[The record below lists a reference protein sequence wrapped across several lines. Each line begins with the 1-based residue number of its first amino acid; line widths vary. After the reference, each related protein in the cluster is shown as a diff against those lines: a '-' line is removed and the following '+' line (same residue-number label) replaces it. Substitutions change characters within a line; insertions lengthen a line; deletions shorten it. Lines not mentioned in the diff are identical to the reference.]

1 MGKKDGSP
9 YDLDSQMRL
18 YLRVCAVA
26 FAVFLVLSA
35 LMAFG
40 WSRISPEEQNE
51 ISTMVEK
58 AIKLKQDSNSNGGNN
73 PNDQGD
79 EGGDKITESHDV
91 VPFETGAEDRPPIDN
106 NCVLTGECG

>member
-58 AIKLKQDSNSNGGNN
+58 AIELKQDSNSNGGNN

-79 EGGDKITESHDV
+79 EGGDKITESPDV

>member
-1 MGKKDGSP
+1 MGKKDGGSP

-26 FAVFLVLSA
+26 FAAFLVLSS

-40 WSRISPEEQNE
+40 WSRMTPEEQKN
-51 ISTMVEK
+51 ISTLIEK
-58 AIKLKQDSNSNGGNN
+58 AIKPKQDSNPYGGYN
-73 PNDQGD
+73 PYSPGGEDD
-79 EGGDKITESHDV
+79 EDSSQPE
-91 VPFETGAEDRPPIDN
+91 VPFETGAEDRPPLDN

>member
-40 WSRISPEEQNE
+40 WSRISPEERNE

-58 AIKLKQDSNSNGGNN
+58 AIELKQDSNSNGGYN

-79 EGGDKITESHDV
+79 EGGDKITEPHVV

>member
-58 AIKLKQDSNSNGGNN
+58 VIKLKQDSNSNGGNN
-73 PNDQGD
+73 PNSPGGEDD
-79 EGGDKITESHDV
+79 EDSSQPE